1 MEEAEQSDYV
11 AQLKAEF
18 DSCDTAS
25 SGFLGPQEVTAL
37 CRKLQLDG
45 QLPLMLDSLLGGGGA
60 YARVEFEAFKNN
72 FVDVLSRSLDLTS
85 DDDSSYL
92 QPVVADEVQ
101 PKFVRGEKRYGR
113 RSRPDVTPSRP
124 SPSTGNPGRS
134 PPAGVSRPK
143 VHRSASLDSVESLKW
158 DEEASSRTWADFQPE
173 ASQHEEEETACNR
186 LIGGQLCTQE
196 HGESEQVTVAHFQ
209 NLLCGSAPVCCS
221 TPHRTPA
228 EQDDAS
234 PSLLTSTPGP
244 EVLSRL
250 DDGSG
255 CASPEM
261 LVALWTDEGIRDA
274 RDILQTLDLSSEER
288 VSLHELTL
296 ALDNELLVSGNAIHQ
311 VALICYKNEIQHL
324 RARSEQAGGERDKAK
339 ADLERV
345 ERRNLQLLR
354 EADERLAGMEALKR
368 TRIRELEQDFRERLA
383 AQRSLAEQESDAAAQ
398 QLEQERRQLRRQ
410 LGVLEVREAELREEL
425 GSATQEKAR
434 LEEELADVKRKLS
447 EAENGARRL
456 HTDLK
461 QLMKHKFGSL
471 DAVGDALDPEDK
483 LERLLED
490 CEHRCRELRDQN
502 DELSSELEILKSHKR
517 IKRKSA
523 GVAATAALSWSEA
536 PSASESDTD
545 DDDDMKRRSSSPRRA
560 TNHPDDATAAV
571 SIQTEFALEKLKA
584 KHKQEMQQL
593 SIQMETQ
600 VNYYERSLE
609 RMRQSMEVERK
620 DIAQAFKLEIS
631 ELEDQKAEAERQ
643 AKMAKETLDKLH
655 DQLQHGGWWSEQER
669 RMQRERADSEQNF
682 AREIGN
688 LVQRL
693 SAEKDQLEAELKL
706 KMDQEVMMVREE
718 AARQLSQMKL
728 HHAQGQ
734 RRLLHHMHLQRWDRR
749 RRLEQQKTRMEEEE
763 GKKRKLDEEQRE
775 RSQLEEEVKKMED
788 RRLEEQKHSQEEK
801 RRLEEQ
807 ERIRQERSKLVEKR
821 RIEEKEHLQREKTRV
836 AEEIKKMEDRRLEEQ
851 THFQEEKRR
860 LEDEEERLQRE
871 RSKLEEEKR
880 KVEEKEHLQWE
891 KMRMAE
897 EMKKMEE
904 RRLEEQK
911 HFQEEKRRLEE
922 EVCLLREQRETQ
934 SCRWRE
940 GKVPPDEKVSSPQAT
955 SRDEKQTRPQRFED
969 YHKVPREAMDPKE
982 RAAGPHSL
990 QVELPR
996 EALKLE
1002 CTEEEELVRLRLE
1015 KRGYMNLA
1023 DHLCAQIVEMEE
1035 ETRALRESSQVQHEF
1050 EQTMKKQLVEM
1061 ENMVL
1066 LLQDLD
1072 GDQEAPARTH
1082 LEEAHSDN
1090 AALQER
1096 LCVLQQEVDKLDE
1109 EVADKRRKL
1118 EEMEQ
1123 QRESSRQEVDSLHQE
1138 MVAYRQEVVSL
1149 SGRNAELSAN
1159 NAELS
1164 ARLREGRDARE
1175 DRGRQLQ
1182 EEAELERKQR
1192 QRLEE
1197 ELSSCERKLS
1207 QMEAE
1212 LHTVTAKRRTMEA
1225 ELRREAAHGE
1235 GEAGHRQLSH
1245 TQEVSD
1251 LHGKL
1256 RDCHQQVEEAESN
1269 NRKLMKDN
1277 EEKDERNWRL
1287 LEQVQQLQKM
1297 STQVVHTRMA
1307 RMQAEGQ
1314 ADAALALLH
1323 QEGAGLRERAEQL
1336 LAQLQEEQ
1344 RRSRQLEEELQHR
1357 ARHNSAHANLKEE
1370 QHEKALATALQ
1381 KTQEVEVKLK
1391 ACRAILREKVQQLQ
1405 QQMEKNV
1412 KSSVMLKDLYV
1423 ENSQLMKTLQ
1433 RTEQR
1438 LKKQHEEKTLLEG
1451 KVDALNRLL
1460 GEVVPAALHT

>member
-706 KMDQEVMMVREE
+706 KMDQEVMMVR
-718 AARQLSQMKL
+718 
-728 HHAQGQ
+728 
-734 RRLLHHMHLQRWDRR
+734 
-749 RRLEQQKTRMEEEE
+749 
-763 GKKRKLDEEQRE
+763 
-775 RSQLEEEVKKMED
+775 
-788 RRLEEQKHSQEEK
+788 
-801 RRLEEQ
+801 
-807 ERIRQERSKLVEKR
+807 
-821 RIEEKEHLQREKTRV
+821 
-836 AEEIKKMEDRRLEEQ
+836 
-851 THFQEEKRR
+851 
-860 LEDEEERLQRE
+860 
-871 RSKLEEEKR
+871 
-880 KVEEKEHLQWE
+880 
-891 KMRMAE
+891 
-897 EMKKMEE
+897 
-904 RRLEEQK
+904 
-911 HFQEEKRRLEE
+911 
-922 EVCLLREQRETQ
+922 
-934 SCRWRE
+934 
-940 GKVPPDEKVSSPQAT
+940 
-955 SRDEKQTRPQRFED
+955 
-969 YHKVPREAMDPKE
+969 
-982 RAAGPHSL
+982 
-990 QVELPR
+990 
-996 EALKLE
+996 
-1002 CTEEEELVRLRLE
+1002 
-1015 KRGYMNLA
+1015 
-1023 DHLCAQIVEMEE
+1023 
-1035 ETRALRESSQVQHEF
+1035 
-1050 EQTMKKQLVEM
+1050 
-1061 ENMVL
+1061 
-1066 LLQDLD
+1066 
-1072 GDQEAPARTH
+1072 TH